1 MMRAIASDKSA
12 YRKLRSR
19 VYRFGVACAMAPCHK
34 QPGPDAVVRNDFC
47 YGLFILS
54 DRRSSEDFVKM
65 LKN

>member
-1 MMRAIASDKSA
+1 M
-12 YRKLRSR
+12 
-19 VYRFGVACAMAPCHK
+19 YRFGVACAMASCHK